1 MTLNLIFA
9 KPIFIK
15 PSQNIQ
21 TLLSAS
27 LNTVKYFLY
36 THSHLLC
43 TLISENQGLD
53 KSRSASNL
61 EKKLDLYHKPEKNP
75 GNKLKKKSR
84 CAGPEIFLRF
94 ETDLNF

>member
-36 THSHLLC
+36 TQSKSFFLIIFHLQME
-43 TLISENQGLD
+43 TKYFNGQMVRYGQP
-53 KSRSASNL
+53 
-61 EKKLDLYHKPEKNP
+61 PELHMYLPN
-75 GNKLKKKSR
+75 
-84 CAGPEIFLRF
+84 
-94 ETDLNF
+94 